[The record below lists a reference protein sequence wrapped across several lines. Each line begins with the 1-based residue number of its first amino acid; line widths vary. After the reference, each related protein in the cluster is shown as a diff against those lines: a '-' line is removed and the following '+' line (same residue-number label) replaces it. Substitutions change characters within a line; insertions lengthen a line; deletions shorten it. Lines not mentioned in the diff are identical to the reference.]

1 MQAVQPLAGK
11 SFVITGAGSGIGR
24 AIALACAEAGA
35 NLCLAGRNLSKLED
49 AAGRAR
55 ADGAAGD
62 ILVAA
67 TDIDSTESVAAMYA
81 AALDQFGGTLDG
93 LVANAGVMA
102 PSPPVQDFD
111 EAAFRQAIDVNLL
124 GTARTVAQGAKIL
137 VEQGRGGAILATGSS
152 LVYRSGPFMSAYV
165 TSKAAVHGFMNTVAL
180 DLAPHRIRVNLLVP
194 GTSSTPPLQAMEGFL
209 ERAAAATPLGEV
221 VSPDELGRF
230 AAFLLGDAVPHM
242 TGAAL
247 VVDSGKSIAA

>member
-1 MQAVQPLAGK
+1 MQAVQCLAGK

-24 AIALACAEAGA
+24 AVALACAQAGA

-49 AAGRAR
+49 TAERAR
-55 ADGAAGD
+55 ADGAAGNL
-62 ILVAA
+62 LVAA
-67 TDIDSTESVAAMYA
+67 TDIASTESVAAMYA
-81 AALDQFGGTLDG
+81 AALGRFGTLDG
-93 LVANAGVMA
+93 LVANAGMMA
-102 PSPPVQDFD
+102 PSPPVQDFVED
-111 EAAFRQAIDVNLL
+111 AFAQAIDVNLL

-137 VEQGRGGAILATGSS
+137 VEQGRGGTILATGSS

-230 AAFLLGDAVPHM
+230 AVFLLGDAVPHM

>member
-1 MQAVQPLAGK
+1 MQAVQSLAGK
-11 SFVITGAGSGIGR
+11 SFVITGAGSGIGH

-67 TDIDSTESVAAMYA
+67 TDIASTESVAAMYA
-81 AALDQFGGTLDG
+81 AALDRFGTLDG

-137 VEQGRGGAILATGSS
+137 VEQGRGGTILATGSS

-230 AAFLLGDAVPHM
+230 AVFLLGDAVPHM